1 MAHHTLIGFCHWD
14 LPALIILLI
23 VVAVLLWRNRKLKKR
38 EEELQDQINECT
50 TNAEAVSE
58 AAEKAVPLD
67 NILGGTGADKKE

>member
-23 VVAVLLWRNRKLKKR
+23 VVAIFLVRNRKLKKR

-50 TNAEAVSE
+50 ANAELASE

-67 NILGGTGADKKE
+67 EMLSGADAGKKE

>member
-23 VVAVLLWRNRKLKKR
+23 IVGVLLWRNHKLKKR

-50 TNAEAVSE
+50 ANAELVSE
-58 AAEKAVPLD
+58 AVEKAVPLD
-67 NILGGTGADKKE
+67 EMLSGADADKKE